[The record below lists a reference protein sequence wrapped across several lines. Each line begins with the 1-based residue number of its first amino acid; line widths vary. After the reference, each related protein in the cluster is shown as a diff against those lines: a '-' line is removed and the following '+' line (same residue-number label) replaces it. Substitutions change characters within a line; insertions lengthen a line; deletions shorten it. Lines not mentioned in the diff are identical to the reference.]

1 MRPIA
6 LRKIF
11 LVLLAGLAGPGC
23 AKEDL
28 LKHKVDVHEVFPDTR
43 VVELAKAV
51 ADGDRDRISRLA
63 TPSTVE
69 VTGDEGITLLQWA
82 VLNGSLPGLTSLLEA
97 GADPAHQGM
106 DGYTVMHTAAM
117 AEDSRYL
124 TALLGR
130 RISPDLRNRDG
141 QTPLFIAIA
150 ARRTAQIEALLA
162 AGADLNIADNVGDT
176 PLHKA
181 ALVNDFER
189 TRALL
194 ESGANPRA
202 TNAQAATF
210 QDYLF
215 MADPELLNEPARR
228 NRISVREWLTR
239 HGIPVND
246 PHQ

>member
-6 LRKIF
+6 LRKIL

-28 LKHKVDVHEVFPDTR
+28 LKHKVDVHEVFSDTR
-43 VVELAKAV
+43 VVDLAKAV
-51 ADGDRDRISRLA
+51 ADGDSDRISRLA
-63 TPSTVE
+63 NPSTVE
-69 VTGDEGITLLQWA
+69 LTGDEGITLMQWA
-82 VLNGSLPGLTSLLEA
+82 VLNGSLAGLTSLLEA
-97 GADPAHQGM
+97 GADPEHQGM

-117 AEDSRYL
+117 AEHPQYL
-124 TALLGR
+124 VALLSRG
-130 RISPDLRNRDG
+130 ISPDLRNQDG
-141 QTPLFIAIA
+141 QTPLFIAVA

-162 AGADLNIADNVGDT
+162 AGADLNVADNVGDT

-194 ESGANPRA
+194 EAGANPRA
-202 TNAQAATF
+202 TNGQEATF

-215 MADPELLNEPARR
+215 MADPGLLNESARR
-228 NRISVREWLTR
+228 NRLAVREWLTQ

>member
-6 LRKIF
+6 LRKIL

-28 LKHKVDVHEVFPDTR
+28 LKHKVDVHEVFPDSR

-51 ADGDRDRISRLA
+51 ADGDRDRIGRLA

-97 GADPAHQGM
+97 GADPAQQGM

-117 AEDSRYL
+117 VEDPRYL
-124 TALLGR
+124 TALLSRG
-130 RISPDLRNRDG
+130 ISPDLRNRDG
-141 QTPLFIAIA
+141 QTPLFIAIT

-162 AGADLNIADNVGDT
+162 AGAGLNVADNVGDT

-181 ALVNDFER
+181 ALVNDFEC

-194 ESGANPRA
+194 EAGADPRA

-210 QDYLF
+210 QDYMF
-215 MADPELLNEPARR
+215 MADPTLLNEPARR
-228 NRISVREWLTR
+228 NRIAIREWLTQ